1 MCLNVSDF
9 HCTVL
14 EGEAEAFGL
23 INICVTRKTDPSLAT
38 GQTPT
43 LFFNGW

>member
-14 EGEAEAFGL
+14 EGEAEAFE
-23 INICVTRKTDPSLAT
+23 INKYLCDLED
-38 GQTPT
+38 
-43 LFFNGW
+43 